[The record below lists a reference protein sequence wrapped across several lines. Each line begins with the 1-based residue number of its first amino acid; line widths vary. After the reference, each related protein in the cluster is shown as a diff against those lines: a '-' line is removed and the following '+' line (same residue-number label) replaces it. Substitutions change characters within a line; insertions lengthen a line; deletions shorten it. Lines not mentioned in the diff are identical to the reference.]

1 MYRNYPFTFVLI
13 MMSVIFIFVT
23 VQFLPL
29 IPTEICIAGTYSA
42 AGINFR
48 KHRESENHPV
58 QSSVPVVA
66 VSEIK
71 EPSYAESALPV
82 AIQNDSGLTV
92 DINNLMSGYTPPERK
107 TEPQILIV
115 HTHATESYI
124 ECDNRSLDSSK
135 NMVAVGTALKESL
148 EGYGFS
154 VVHDPTYHDYP
165 NYNGS
170 YANCLKTI
178 ESCIEKY
185 PGINIVLDL
194 HRDGIETEDGKKLAV
209 KTEIDNVSYAQLMFV
224 VGTDASGLYHPA
236 WQDNLK
242 FAAGLQKTLCGF
254 SENLMRP
261 INLRYE
267 RFNQHLTKN
276 SLIIEVGSNGNSL
289 DEAIRSVKLLAKAM
303 SLYIK

>member
-1 MYRNYPFTFVLI
+1 MCRNYPFTFVLI
-13 MMSVIFIFVT
+13 LLSVIFVAVT

-42 AGINFR
+42 AGINFG
-48 KHRESENHPV
+48 KHQKPESHTV

-71 EPSYAESALPV
+71 EFSYSESTLPIS
-82 AIQNDSGLTV
+82 IQNDSGLTV
-92 DINNLMSGYTPPERK
+92 DINSLMNGYTPPK
-107 TEPQILIV
+107 KKSEPQILIV

-124 ECDNRSLDSSK
+124 ECDNRSLDSAK

-148 EGYGFS
+148 ESYGFS

-170 YANCLKTI
+170 YANSLKTI
-178 ESCIEKY
+178 ESCLEKY
-185 PGINIVLDL
+185 PGIDIVLDL

-209 KTEIDNVSYAQLMFV
+209 KTEINDMNYAQLMFV
-224 VGTDASGLYHPA
+224 AGTDASGLYHPS
-236 WQDNLK
+236 WQENLK

-254 SENLMRP
+254 SESLMRP

-303 SLYIK
+303 SMYIK